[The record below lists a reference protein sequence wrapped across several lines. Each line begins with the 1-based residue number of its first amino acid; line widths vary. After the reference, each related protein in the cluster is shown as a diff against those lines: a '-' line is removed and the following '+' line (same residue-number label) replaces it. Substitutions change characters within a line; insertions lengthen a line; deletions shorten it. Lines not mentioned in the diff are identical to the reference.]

1 MASKPNFG
9 KPLGPLSA
17 EEQAEL
23 GQSTSSTPSSSRRS
37 SEDEAVVIKVKE
49 TDAEKKERA
58 NKEGHKLMMKAV
70 TRMGGKKSR
79 KRKGKKARKT
89 RRKH

>member
-17 EEQAEL
+17 EERAEL
-23 GQSTSSTPSSSRRS
+23 GESPPPSNPSSRRS

-49 TDAEKKERA
+49 TPAQKKVRE
-58 NKEGHKLMMKAV
+58 NEEGHNLMMKAV